1 MNENEANA
9 TSEVDADPAASTDA
23 DAAASTDADAAARQP
38 PSGTRLRGRL
48 HQRLHSHPFLALTT
62 KVVVTTVG
70 VLVLLGGL
78 VMLAAPGPG
87 ILGIVL
93 GLAILATEWD
103 WAERWLHAAREKA
116 REARRRAEAM
126 DPRVRRR
133 RLIVTGAVVAVV
145 VGAVTGYVAVYGWP
159 TAAVDGWNWM
169 QELAGWLPELPG
181 M

>member
-1 MNENEANA
+1 MVHPPDVQGAVNENDANA
-9 TSEVDADPAASTDA
+9 TSAAE
-23 DAAASTDADAAARQP
+23 P
-38 PSGTRLRGRL
+38 PPRRERGRL
-48 HQRLHSHPFLALTT
+48 HRRLHSHPFLSLTT

-70 VLVLLGGL
+70 VLVLVAGV

-103 WAERWLHAAREKA
+103 WAERWLHTARDKA
-116 REARRRAEAM
+116 REAKRRAEAM

-133 RLIVTGAVVAVV
+133 RLLIGVLAVVLVV
-145 VGAVTGYVAVYGWP
+145 AALAAYVTVYDWP
-159 TAAVDGWNWM
+159 ALAVDGWDWA
-169 QELAGWLPELPG
+169 QSLAGWLPELPG